1 MLLTEVWM
9 LDKFLTRFPPTDL
22 LMAGQLNY
30 KAPEPTAS
38 DVSSM
43 AAAKRSNSA
52 YMKELPPRRN
62 VMTLEQIPARFRGP
76 DMLAVIERMKAEC
89 RTS

>member
-9 LDKFLTRFPPTDL
+9 LDRFL
-22 LMAGQLNY
+22 AGQLNY